1 MPDPTE
7 QHFRGTLTERDV
19 KRNLRHAVNA
29 AAAATR
35 IRVQLSFD
43 PAMAGGH
50 RNMICITVFD
60 PAGVPRR
67 RPPAWQSARRRDCP
81 RRGDPASCPVRCRRS
96 VGDTTGHS
104 HGHAGGAVPTNSA
117 VAFDHGDAPP
127 AAATMPVAPR
137 FERVVDRRAGWYRGD
152 LHAHTVHSDGNWE
165 VADLVAAARTRGLDF
180 VTLTDHNTTGG
191 LAAMARHSGDALLT
205 IGGQELT
212 TFWGHALCLGG
223 HRWHDW
229 RVTQTGP
236 ELAVLAERMLAAG
249 ELFVIAHPR
258 TEGDPHCTGCRWLYP
273 GMMPGAARL
282 VEVWNGEW
290 FGGARDHDRNEAA
303 LQLWY
308 RWLNEGHRMVATAG
322 TDVHGPG
329 RQYQSP
335 HAGFSTVYAGQ
346 PLRGR
351 PPARRGSRSP
361 LPQQRAEAQL
371 HGGPRGRRP
380 GHDGRFPDRLR
391 SDRGGYARDGWDGVP
406 EAASLRL
413 IADGEAR
420 QSSRLGTAG
429 KRTWSFSGSRGGALV
444 RRRSA
449 RTRWRHAGG
458 HQPDIRRSV
467 SATCTGL
474 PRRATRRQGS

>member
-19 KRNLRHAVNA
+19 KRNLRHVVNA
-29 AAAATR
+29 AAPATR
-35 IRVQLSFD
+35 LRVQLSFD

-50 RNMICITVFD
+50 RNMICITVLD
-60 PAGVPRR
+60 PAGFRGAGHRHGNRHAVEIAHDAATPGFLPGPLPAGRWVIQLDTHMIMPRA
-67 RPPAWQSARRRDCP
+67 P
-81 RRGDPASCPVRCRRS
+81 CRYEL
-96 VGDTTGHS
+96 
-104 HGHAGGAVPTNSA
+104 A
-117 VAFDHGDAPP
+117 VAFDHGDAPL
-127 AAATMPVAPR
+127 AAATTPVAPR

-152 LHAHTVHSDGNWE
+152 LHAHTVHSDGTWE

-205 IGGQELT
+205 MGGQELT

-236 ELAVLAERMLAAG
+236 GMAILAERMLAAG

-273 GMMPGAARL
+273 GMMPGPARL

-308 RWLNEGHRMVATAG
+308 RWLNEGHRMFATAG

-346 PLRGR
+346 LSEAGILRAVAAGHLYL
-351 PPARRGSRSP
+351 ST
-361 LPQQRAEAQL
+361 
-371 HGGPRGRRP
+371 GPRLSFTADHEAG
-380 GHDGRFPDRLR
+380 GQAMMGDSLTT
-391 SDRGGYARDGWDGVP
+391 SDQTAAVTLAVGWDGVP

-420 QSSRLGTAG
+420 QTSRLGTAG
-429 KRTWSFSGSRGGALV
+429 KRTWSFSGSAAARWYVAEVRAPDGAMLAV
-444 RRRSA
+444 TNPIFVDR
-449 RTRWRHAGG
+449 
-458 HQPDIRRSV
+458 
-467 SATCTGL
+467 
-474 PRRATRRQGS
+474 